1 MKIRKLGAL
10 FLAMTFILGLF
21 TGCGAKSQ
29 TSVYEV
35 LSRTYKN
42 ADIQLKA
49 TTNTDGEKVA
59 LQVDA
64 ATFDNHYQLSN
75 VSISNDGVTG
85 GVKDFIYG
93 NTTSFYLNAKTLNH
107 AIDSTTM
114 KSLSVPIQIKML
126 SSILKDTDYL
136 KLDLPKRKP
145 IKMDVVQKELV
156 SNIATSLEKA
166 GCEFQ
171 YEKSNNSYTLELSD
185 TLKMAKFAKEFG
197 NQMKKSSSVYAK
209 WLSACYASVD
219 KKEQNAYIKNQL
231 SSLFDSAAKFY
242 GITLTKEQKNLFS
255 ARLQKIL
262 DAQEKNGTQVLPSE
276 KELQAIIEKT
286 CDNYQESLKHLGKT
300 IKKEG
305 FKDATFKIVVIDN
318 QTSVSIQTSFSIV
331 DANKKVAK
339 ATCNLVI
346 SERKKAIELPK
357 KASTLNDVTGN
368 VLQFLEDNQIM
379 PGGNREIFE
388 SLTEKEVTEF
398 INSMFDSIEQGNQSN
413 ILSKDLEDSA
423 ELDYSDFIQIP

>member
-93 NTTSFYLNAKTLNH
+93 NTTSFYLNAKTLRH

-136 KLDLPKRKP
+136 KLDLPKREP

-156 SNIATSLEKA
+156 QNIATSLEKA

-171 YEKSNNSYTLELSD
+171 YEKSNNSYTLEISD
-185 TLKMAKFAKEFG
+185 PSRMAKFATEFG
-197 NQMKKSSSVYAK
+197 NQIKKSSPVYAK
-209 WLSACYASVD
+209 WLSTCYSSVD
-219 KKEQNAYIKNQL
+219 KKEQDTYVKSQL

-242 GITLTKEQKNLFS
+242 GITLTKDQKNLFS
-255 ARLQKIL
+255 TRLQKIL
-262 DAQEKNGTQVLPSE
+262 DTQEKNGTQALPSE

-286 CDNYQESLKHLGKT
+286 CDNYQTSLKSLGKT

-318 QTSVSIQTSFSIV
+318 QTSVSIKTSFSIV
-331 DANKKVAK
+331 DANKKVTK

-357 KASTLNDVTGN
+357 KASTLSDVTGN

>member
-49 TTNTDGEKVA
+49 TTNTNGEKVS

-64 ATFDNHYQLSN
+64 ASFDNNYQLSN
-75 VSISNDGVTG
+75 VSVSKDGVTG

-107 AIDSTTM
+107 AIDSTSM

-126 SSILKDTDYL
+126 QDILKDTNYL

-145 IKMDVVQKELV
+145 IEMDVVQKELV
-156 SNIATSLEKA
+156 QNIATSLEKA

-185 TLKMAKFAKEFG
+185 PLKMSKFAKEFG

-209 WLSACYASVD
+209 WLNTCYASVD
-219 KKEQNAYIKNQL
+219 KKEQNAYVKNQL

-242 GITLTKEQKNLFS
+242 GITLTKDQKNLFS
-255 ARLQKIL
+255 TRLQKIL
-262 DAQEKNGTQVLPSE
+262 DTQEKNGTQVLPSE
-276 KELQAIIEKT
+276 KELQALIEKT
-286 CDNYQESLKHLGKT
+286 CDNYQASLKSLGKT

-305 FKDATFKIVVIDN
+305 FKDATFKMVVIDN
-318 QTSVSIQTSFSIV
+318 QTSVSIKTSFSIV

-368 VLQFLEDNQIM
+368 ILQFLENNQIM
-379 PGGNREIFE
+379 PENNREMFE

-398 INSMFDSIEQGNQSN
+398 INSIFDSIEQGDQSN

-423 ELDYSDFIQIP
+423 ELNYSDFIQTP